1 MTYQIALEF
10 ALTLLIYV
18 GSITFALFLL
28 ITILYVPSF
37 LQAKVNLRKSEE
49 LLQHNIEVIE
59 KATFFQTN
67 QEFNKI
73 IDDQM
78 ATIRGNA
85 AKIKS
90 LNAQIDAL
98 EQESTRKK
106 NEKK

>member
-1 MTYQIALEF
+1 MTYEIALEF

-37 LQAKVNLRKSEE
+37 FQAKVNLRKSEE
-49 LLQHNIEVIE
+49 ILQHNIEVIE
-59 KATFFQTN
+59 KATFFETN
-67 QEFNKI
+67 QEFNKTI
-73 IDDQM
+73 EEQM
-78 ATIRGNA
+78 NTIRGNA

-98 EQESTRKK
+98 EQETTRKK
-106 NEKK
+106 TEKK